1 MLPSW
6 LYLVVFC
13 FLRIRRPPRST
24 RTYTLFPYTSLFRS
38 REHLPVRRGGRNPA
52 RPDRRAGRRDPGV
65 LRTRRLHRPAGQALL
80 LGHVPAPRLF
90 GGDLGRSE
98 EHTSEL
104 QSLMRISYAVFCL
117 KKKNTASKDLIEI
130 TWHQGTTS

>member
-90 GGDLGRSE
+90 GGDLGGAGTADR
-98 EHTSEL
+98 
-104 QSLMRISYAVFCL
+104 RRGAGRRRCL
-117 KKKNTASKDLIEI
+117 VPAEMLREDPPPDRKSTRLNSS
-130 TWHQGTTS
+130 H